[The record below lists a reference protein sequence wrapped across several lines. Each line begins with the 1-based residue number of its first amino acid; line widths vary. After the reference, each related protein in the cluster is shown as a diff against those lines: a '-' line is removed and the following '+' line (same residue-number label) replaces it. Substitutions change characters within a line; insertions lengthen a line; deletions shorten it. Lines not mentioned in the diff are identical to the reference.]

1 MNDPLQNISLV
12 GVAVG
17 FVPVAVVLLIMYHW
31 SQQAGTA
38 IYAVAR
44 MLIQL
49 LIIGYLLTY
58 IFEINHGGF
67 VLLVLTIMLVAACWI
82 SLRPVSNAGSRQYA
96 YALAAIAIGG
106 VSTLFL
112 VTGFV
117 LEVTPWFSPRHVIPL
132 GGMIFAGS
140 MNAVS
145 LAAERY
151 SAERHA
157 GVAVLAARQQAFHAA
172 LIPTI
177 NSLFAVGLV
186 GTVFLPG
193 TVYLYYLA
201 ALVPAAIVLALPL
214 FASPA
219 PLAAAS
225 AMGIARASPAARLGG
240 TYTSGSFILRRY
252 ERHTASSRLCT
263 HVGKPTS
270 LIVFSLPVHRFL
282 GNSKGAWGHNA
293 GTRLSENN
301 STTSALVSWPR
312 NTQINSGFLQSP
324 GRNRRS
330 VSRRPITLGPLPRN
344 VSSMRIR

>member
-1 MNDPLQNISLV
+1 VNDPLQNISLV

-186 GTVFLPG
+186 TLPG
-193 TVYLYYLA
+193 MMTGQILSGVSP
-201 ALVPAAIVLALPL
+201 LV
-214 FASPA
+214 
-219 PLAAAS
+219 
-225 AMGIARASPAARLGG
+225 AARYQIVVMCMLLGAAG
-240 TYTSGSFILRRY
+240 ISSAIYLLMTESLR
-252 ERHTASSRLCT
+252 EP
-263 HVGKPTS
+263 GKR
-270 LIVFSLPVHRFL
+270 I
-282 GNSKGAWGHNA
+282 
-293 GTRLSENN
+293 LSE
-301 STTSALVSWPR
+301 
-312 NTQINSGFLQSP
+312 
-324 GRNRRS
+324 
-330 VSRRPITLGPLPRN
+330 
-344 VSSMRIR
+344 